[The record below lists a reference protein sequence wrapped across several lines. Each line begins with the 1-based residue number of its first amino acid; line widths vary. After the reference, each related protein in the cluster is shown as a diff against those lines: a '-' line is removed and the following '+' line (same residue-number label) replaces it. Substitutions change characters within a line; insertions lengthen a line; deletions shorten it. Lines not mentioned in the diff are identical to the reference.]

1 MGEYERNP
9 FKFNLL
15 NIITAKATAEGV
27 NYPMVPYI
35 MHLDRKQ
42 MSREFVD
49 FMKCLGY
56 YQTSN
61 GNGISWKDYVQG
73 YGILVL
79 VLLAFSSILAQII
92 SYKHTV
98 GVQRFERSRGRQQSR
113 D

>member
-1 MGEYERNP
+1 MLGEYEQSP

-27 NYPMVPYI
+27 DYPMVPYT
-35 MHLDRKQ
+35 MRLDRKQ

-61 GNGISWKDYVQG
+61 GNGVSWNDYVQG
-73 YGILVL
+73 YGILVRA
-79 VLLAFSSILAQII
+79 LAFDSNIRINCIL
-92 SYKHTV
+92 
-98 GVQRFERSRGRQQSR
+98 
-113 D
+113 

>member
-15 NIITAKATAEGV
+15 NIVTAKATAEGID
-27 NYPMVPYI
+27 YPTVPYTTN
-35 MHLDRKQ
+35 LTNKR

-61 GNGISWKDYVQG
+61 GNGISWDDYVQG
-73 YGILVL
+73 YGILVMA
-79 VLLAFSSILAQII
+79 LAFNWNKKIF
-92 SYKHTV
+92 
-98 GVQRFERSRGRQQSR
+98 FE
-113 D
+113 